1 MFLFLLQMSMEE
13 RLNAIS
19 VDHPSHPTREP
30 PQADTLARLLTQ
42 GLQSQDKKLINVS
55 FLELELLNKGLL
67 RPGMQCNPGEKE
79 I

>member
-55 FLELELLNKGLL
+55 IF
-67 RPGMQCNPGEKE
+67 
-79 I
+79 